1 MKQHTLQEIADFFDM
16 AVTVDEDGD
25 VFMHPTMPTRSSC
38 NWYNH
43 GEDIFPIES
52 DLVEFSGD
60 WRDSLTLPDSWPPE
74 GWTKEP
80 TLPFKEGELVVHL
93 PSGNM
98 YPWAAQ
104 YAPDSHR
111 RPTEAEWAVLRG
123 EG

>member
-1 MKQHTLQEIADFFDM
+1 MVKRTLQEIADFFDM
-16 AVTVDEDGD
+16 AAAVDKSGD
-25 VFMHPTMPTRSSC
+25 
-38 NWYNH
+38 WYMYRAKPILANDLWQ
-43 GEDIFPIES
+43 GNGSIFCGLPR
-52 DLVEFSGD
+52 DLVGCSGD
-60 WRDSLTLPDSWPPE
+60 WRDSLTLPES
-74 GWTKEP
+74 WTKEP
-80 TLPFKEGELVVHL
+80 PLPFKEGELVVHL

>member
-16 AVTVDEDGD
+16 AAAVDDDGRVFLHTHRPTQSSGNWFGTDPMAD
-25 VFMHPTMPTRSSC
+25 VFL
-38 NWYNH
+38 
-43 GEDIFPIES
+43 IER
-52 DLVEFSGD
+52 DLIDYTGD
-60 WRDSLTLPDSWPPE
+60 WRDSLTLPE